1 MSTARRPLLAA
12 LLGFILVTPV
22 LRAETWNLENGDR
35 LTGTL
40 VKDDGEYLE
49 IKHAQLG
56 MLRLAKAALKLEAP
70 PTGTAADLTP
80 ADVPK
85 RAPAGAGFK
94 KPASNWKRQLEFGYS
109 QQSGT
114 TSKEDLTIRGQLDG
128 KIGDNTFRGTARVL
142 QAETANRTATDRRE
156 ADFRWRHDL
165 SKRLFT
171 QTLTTYAAD
180 DVRFIDLSIEQQV
193 GGGYRVLD
201 VARHKANVGLGA
213 VVQYLERE
221 GYKDATALHGSF
233 FQDYAF
239 TYNTRLKLTQEASL
253 LVSESSVFSSL
264 GGRSGLNGVP
274 RDGSYRLRFNAAAQS
289 KVTSQMSLNLR
300 YEYDYDRSVPNPD
313 LRGDQRITTSL
324 AYLW

>member
-1 MSTARRPLLAA
+1 MSTARHPLFAA
-12 LLGFILVTPV
+12 LLGLVLVTSF

-49 IKHAQLG
+49 IKHPQLG
-56 MLRLAKAALKLEAP
+56 MLRLAKSALKLEAP

-80 ADVPK
+80 ADLPK
-85 RAPAGAGFK
+85 APAAAASR
-94 KPASNWKRQLEFGYS
+94 KPASNWKRQLEFGFS

-128 KIGDNTFRGTARVL
+128 KLGDNTFRGTARLL
-142 QAETANRTATDRRE
+142 QAETADKTVTDRRE

-165 SKRLFT
+165 NKRLFT

-180 DVRFIDLSIEQQV
+180 DVRFIDLSIEQQF

-221 GYKDATALHGSF
+221 GYDDATALHGSF

-239 TYNTRLKLTQEASL
+239 TYNSRLKLTQESNL
-253 LVSESSVFSSL
+253 LVSDSSVFSSL
-264 GGRSGLNGVP
+264 GGRSGLSGIP

-289 KVTSQMSLNLR
+289 KVTSQMSLNVR
-300 YEYDYDRSVPNPD
+300 YEYDYDRSVPDPD